1 MGYTLGATG
10 INTQQ
15 SNNNNKKHTAM
26 TTRKYNMIRKNTYLD
41 GYTFTAIFDY
51 LESAVNLDTYKAKQI
66 ADMMEIC
73 YAQNEMGYDRC
84 AHENSIY

>member
-1 MGYTLGATG
+1 MKT
-10 INTQQ
+10 
-15 SNNNNKKHTAM
+15 SKM
-26 TTRKYNMIRKNTYLD
+26 TTRKFNMIRKSTYLD
-41 GYTFTAIFDY
+41 NYTFKSIFLY

>member
-1 MGYTLGATG
+1 MKT
-10 INTQQ
+10 
-15 SNNNNKKHTAM
+15 SKM
-26 TTRKYNMIRKNTYLD
+26 TTRKFNMIRKSTYLD
-41 GYTFTAIFDY
+41 NYTFKSIFLY
-51 LESAVNLDTYKAKQI
+51 LESAVNLDTYTAKQI

>member
-1 MGYTLGATG
+1 MKT
-10 INTQQ
+10 
-15 SNNNNKKHTAM
+15 SKM
-26 TTRKYNMIRKNTYLD
+26 TTRKFNMIRKSPYLD
-41 GYTFTAIFDY
+41 NYTFKSIFLY
-51 LESAVNLDTYKAKQI
+51 LESAVNLDTYTAKQI

>member
-1 MGYTLGATG
+1 MSGVTG
-10 INTQQ
+10 KSLQL
-15 SNNNNKKHTAM
+15 SNNNNKNHTAM
-26 TTRKYNMIRKNTYLD
+26 TTRKYNMIQKNTYLD
-41 GYTFTAIFDY
+41 GYTFTAIFNY
-51 LESAVNLDTYKAKQI
+51 LESVVNLDTYKAKQI

>member
-1 MGYTLGATG
+1 
-10 INTQQ
+10 
-15 SNNNNKKHTAM
+15 M

-41 GYTFTAIFDY
+41 GHTFTAIFNY
-51 LESAVNLDTYKAKQI
+51 LESAVNLDTYTAKQI